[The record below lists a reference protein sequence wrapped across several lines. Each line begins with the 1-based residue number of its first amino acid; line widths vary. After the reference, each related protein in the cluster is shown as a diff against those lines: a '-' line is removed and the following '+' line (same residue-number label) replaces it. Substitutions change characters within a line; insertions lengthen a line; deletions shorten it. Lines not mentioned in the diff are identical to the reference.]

1 MNYTEKGSKL
11 YLFSIVLV
19 AVIGG
24 LLFGYDTA
32 VISGAEKGLQAF
44 FMGADFEYT
53 DAIHGI
59 TSSSALI
66 GCIIGSAVSGFFAS
80 GLGRK
85 NSLFLAGILFF
96 LSALGSYYPEFLFF
110 EHGVPSYSLLV
121 AFNFYRVLGG
131 IGVGLA
137 SAICPMYIAEIAPSN
152 IRGTLVSW
160 NQFAIIFGQL
170 VVYFVNFLI
179 LGSHANPVI
188 DLVNGVNQIMNPE
201 AAAWTTETGVAA
213 DVRQRS
219 CSCRTVCSVGVAGA
233 GNTAL
238 SCHVR

>member
-85 NSLFLAGILFF
+85 TLSFWQVSCSSCRRWVPIIPNSCSLNMAFLPILFWW
-96 LSALGSYYPEFLFF
+96 LSIS
-110 EHGVPSYSLLV
+110 
-121 AFNFYRVLGG
+121 
-131 IGVGLA
+131 
-137 SAICPMYIAEIAPSN
+137 
-152 IRGTLVSW
+152 TVSW
-160 NQFAIIFGQL
+160 A
-170 VVYFVNFLI
+170 V
-179 LGSHANPVI
+179 
-188 DLVNGVNQIMNPE
+188 
-201 AAAWTTETGVAA
+201 
-213 DVRQRS
+213 
-219 CSCRTVCSVGVAGA
+219 
-233 GNTAL
+233 
-238 SCHVR
+238 